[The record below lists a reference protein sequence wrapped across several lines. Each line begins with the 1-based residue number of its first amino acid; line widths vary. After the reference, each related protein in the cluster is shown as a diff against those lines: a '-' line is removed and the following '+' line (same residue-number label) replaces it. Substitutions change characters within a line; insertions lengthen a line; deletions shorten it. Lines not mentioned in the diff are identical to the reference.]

1 MMLAGDV
8 VAAFEL
14 GEPGADA
21 AAIVDDQPPTKLT
34 NTAALVDLQTTL
46 PAGDGA
52 DDCEGILAHCE
63 QEGDLTKDEWSSDD
77 SATIRTSSSTIDLS
91 IVTGGHVT
99 ESLPFAQ
106 RTAGHTGGDDQI
118 IVIMED
124 DLQPSI
130 LAQGSGA
137 IDLIVASVGE
147 TDLLDGIVVIDDTEA
162 TVDRMEGSIK
172 VIDRP
177 ETQRGDALSRDI
189 VGIDETE
196 GKAASEA
203 DVDAIIGFIE
213 VMIVESADNRADENA
228 VLSAFDE
235 LLATDDR
242 RDAPLPR
249 E

>member
-1 MMLAGDV
+1 
-8 VAAFEL
+8 
-14 GEPGADA
+14 
-21 AAIVDDQPPTKLT
+21 
-34 NTAALVDLQTTL
+34 
-46 PAGDGA
+46 
-52 DDCEGILAHCE
+52 
-63 QEGDLTKDEWSSDD
+63 
-77 SATIRTSSSTIDLS
+77 
-91 IVTGGHVT
+91 
-99 ESLPFAQ
+99 
-106 RTAGHTGGDDQI
+106 
-118 IVIMED
+118 
-124 DLQPSI
+124 
-130 LAQGSGA
+130 
-137 IDLIVASVGE
+137 
-147 TDLLDGIVVIDDTEA
+147 LLDGIVVIDDTEA